1 VARSDAGRAFVQ
13 SEGYKR
19 IADPATRGQ
28 QWSRGSRSGP
38 RRLAASVTVVITP
51 AARANEADLDFG
63 GGAFGV
69 TAPLRR
75 RCRVIRYFFGG

>member
-28 QWSRGSRSGP
+28 RWSTGSRSGS
-38 RRLAASVTVVITP
+38 ASVTVVITP